1 MQKGYLSQQEAAS
14 RLGCSEEIVAQL
26 RKLKLLSGRMVNQ
39 KLILLE
45 TSVNLFVRTK
55 SYIDGS
61 EGTKLIEVERPLLK
75 ARERI
80 VITRLLEG
88 ATCEQI
94 GETLLLTKER
104 IRQIAE
110 KALAKVEDADND
122 GASSTIEYLVRENAS
137 LRNTIHNLQ
146 AIIAGYEHR
155 FGKE

>member
-1 MQKGYLSQQEAAS
+1 
-14 RLGCSEEIVAQL
+14 
-26 RKLKLLSGRMVNQ
+26 MVNQ

>member
-75 ARERI
+75 DRERI
-80 VITRLLEG
+80 VITSLLEG
-88 ATCEQI
+88 ASCEQI

-110 KALAKVEDADND
+110 KALAKVENAGND